1 MILFISR
8 KYPPSIGGMQRLSY
22 ELTTRIGK
30 LADTFV
36 ISWGHSQIFLPLFLV
51 YAFLKAIVI
60 VLTKKEVELI
70 HLGDPV
76 LSPLGLLLK
85 FLFGL
90 PIVVNIHGLD
100 IVFPNRFYQRF
111 IPRCLRRMDKLICI
125 SPQTKEECVKRGIAG
140 KRCTVIPVGIDADR
154 FRPVVSA
161 DGKEAVEALIG
172 KRLDGVKILLTAG
185 RLVKRKGVLWF
196 ISRALPRIIAEQPN
210 VCYLIVGEGPQ
221 HGSVEKRVRHL
232 DLEDKVVLLGKVDDK
247 TLRIVYNA
255 ADIFVMPNIPV
266 KGDFEGFGI
275 AAIEAAAAG
284 LCVVASR
291 LDGIPSAIIEGENG
305 FLVSPEDVDA
315 YVRIIVSLLKDA
327 NLRRNFGERA
337 REFTRKN
344 YSWQKIAGQYLRVF
358 KQVIAEHKQ
367 VRDSHC

>member
-70 HLGDPV
+70 HLSDPV
-76 LSPLGLLLK
+76 LSPLGLLLR

-100 IVFPNRFYQRF
+100 IVFPNRLYQRL
-111 IPRCLRRMDKLICI
+111 IPKCLRRMDKLICI
-125 SPQTKEECVKRGIAG
+125 SPQTKEECVKRGIAA
-140 KRCTVIPVGIDADR
+140 KRCTVIPIGVDPYGPQPA
-154 FRPVVSA
+154 PSA
-161 DGKEAVEALIG
+161 KAAVEALLG
-172 KRLDGVKILLTAG
+172 KRLDGVKILLTVG

-196 ISRALPRIIAEQPN
+196 ISRALPKIIAEQPN

-232 DLEDKVVLLGKVDDK
+232 DLEDKVFLLGKVDDK

-291 LDGIPSAIIEGENG
+291 LDGIASAIIEGENG

-358 KQVIAEHKQ
+358 KQAIAEHKQ